1 MFCILHSSY
10 LTYPFKNDVK
20 RKAIIKGEKKTKK
33 ADAARAGTF
42 DLQICIHCAEH
53 VKWWNFVSVRIYL
66 IIIYTCAIDLLP
78 SATYL

>member
-53 VKWWNFVSVRIYL
+53 VKW
-66 IIIYTCAIDLLP
+66 
-78 SATYL
+78 